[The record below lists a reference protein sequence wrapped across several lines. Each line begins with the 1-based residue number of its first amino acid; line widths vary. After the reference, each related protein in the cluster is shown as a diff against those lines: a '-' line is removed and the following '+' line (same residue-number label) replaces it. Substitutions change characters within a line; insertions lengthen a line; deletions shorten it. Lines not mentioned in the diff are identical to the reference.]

1 MRQHQWRL
9 MLCSFLFPAVSF
21 GNTALLADENNSY
34 DNKVEYNSDFIQGL
48 NIDVS
53 DYSYGNPVPEG
64 TYTVDVIL
72 NDNNRGKR
80 SILFKNITNNKRADA
95 CFTPEQIEAL
105 GIIPDSRLGSQPDE
119 NQNNVSD
126 GSTCHPLSYYV
137 SYAKDYYNTAD
148 LSLNITVPQ
157 ASLSQQYSDY
167 IDPSRW
173 DEGVTAL
180 FVDYNLNSYLS
191 NNKVGNSKDTYYN
204 TNINWT
210 AGFNYQGWRFR
221 NRSNSVWSKNDSF
234 SNKNI
239 QLYAETDITPWKSRL
254 TLGETFT
261 NGRIFDSYGI
271 RGAIVGTNTRMQP
284 DSLNNFTPIISGI
297 ADSNARVLI
306 RQNNYTIYE
315 TTVTPGP
322 FEIKNYGAVGTNG
335 TLQMVIIEADG
346 SEKVRDIV
354 FSAPPMMLHP
364 DTIQYSLSVGELRD
378 NSSSSSPVVAEGE
391 FLQGINNFLTWYTG
405 FQLSENYKAVA
416 IGNALNTPLGG
427 ISVDMTHARSDLK
440 DESQSGESFRISY
453 SRLFEDTDTN
463 LIVSSYRYSNDGYL
477 NFRDATMIRDRGE
490 NYDDQ
495 KRDDE
500 GRLINNY
507 FGVRAK
513 NQYSINLNQ
522 RLWGN
527 SSVSV
532 MGNYYDYWTDRSPS
546 SQWSVSYQQSLN
558 YFSYSLAYQRA
569 KTGANSY
576 DDTYMVNVN
585 IPFNR
590 GIDYQPLFSS
600 LSLMTTRNADGNT
613 AFQTSVSG
621 SQGDQSELSYNLGA
635 TANSHSEASDRL
647 NGSANYRTSI
657 GNYGV
662 TASMDNKSN
671 RQASVSANGS
681 IVAHPGGV
689 TLGPSV
695 GTSAFAIIEAQ
706 GAEGTTALNGTG
718 SKVDGRGYAIV
729 PHLTSYRENQVGLD
743 ASKAGPDV
751 DLIDDQVVVVPRD
764 GSAIAVKIKTNVGKP
779 VVLIV
784 RGRDGNFLPIGTNIY
799 GGDGEYQTIVG
810 QAGMA
815 YLRGWDGSSGALSA
829 KSGTVGECVINPEAA
844 IAQKISAA
852 GDSVVQ
858 VEVKCI

>member
-1 MRQHQWRL
+1 

-21 GNTALLADENNSY
+21 GNTSSLTDETSAD
-34 DNKVEYNSDFIQGL
+34 DNKMEYNAGFIQGL
-48 NIDVS
+48 NVDVA

-72 NDNNRGKR
+72 NENNRGKR
-80 SILFKNITNNKRADA
+80 SIIFKNISNNKRADA
-95 CFTPEQIEAL
+95 CFTLEQIEEL
-105 GIIPDSRLGSQPDE
+105 GITPDNRQG
-119 NQNNVSD
+119 NQSDDNNKNNTSD
-126 GSTCHPLSYYV
+126 DGLCHPLTFYV
-137 SYAKDYYNTAD
+137 SYAKAYYNTAD
-148 LSLNITVPQ
+148 LTLNITVPQ
-157 ASLSQQYSDY
+157 ASLSQQYKDY

-173 DEGVTAL
+173 DEGVTTL

-191 NNKVGNSKDTYYN
+191 NNKVGNGKNTYYN
-204 TNINWT
+204 TNINWM
-210 AGFNYQGWRFR
+210 AGFNYGGWRFR

-239 QLYAETDITPWKSRL
+239 QLYAETDITSWKSRL

-261 NGRIFDSYGI
+261 SGRIFDSYGI
-271 RGAIVGTNTRMQP
+271 RGAVLGSNTRMQP
-284 DSLNNFTPIISGI
+284 DSLNNFTPVITGI

-322 FEIKNYGAVGTNG
+322 FEIKDYGAMGTNG
-335 TLQMVIIEADG
+335 TLQLVIIEADG
-346 SEKVRDIV
+346 REKVQDVV

-364 DTIQYSLSVGELRD
+364 DTIQYAISAGELRD
-378 NSSSSSPVVAEGE
+378 DSTSDSPVVIEGE

-405 FQLSENYKAVA
+405 FQLSENYKSVAV
-416 IGNALNTPLGG
+416 GNALNTPLGG

-440 DESQSGESFRISY
+440 DKSQSGESFRISY
-453 SRLFEDTDTN
+453 SRLFEQTDTN

-477 NFRDATMIRDRGE
+477 NFRDATMIRERGE
-490 NYDDQ
+490 NYDDK

-500 GRLINNY
+500 GHLINTY
-507 FGVRAK
+507 LGVRAK

-522 RLWGN
+522 RLWGS

-532 MGNYYDYWTDRSPS
+532 MGNYYDYWTNRDPS
-546 SQWSVSYQQSLN
+546 SQWSISYQQSLG

-569 KTGANSY
+569 KTGMDSY
-576 DDTYMVNVN
+576 DNTYMANVN
-585 IPFNR
+585 IPFSR
-590 GIDYQPLFSS
+590 GYTYQPLFNS
-600 LSLMTTRNADGNT
+600 LSLMATRNADGNT

-621 SQGDQSELSYNLGA
+621 SQGEQSELSYNLGA
-635 TANSHSEASDRL
+635 TANSHSDASDSL
-647 NGSANYRTSI
+647 NGSANYRTSL

-695 GTSAFAIIEAQ
+695 GDSAFAIIEAK
-706 GAEGTTALNGTG
+706 GAEGTTVLSGTG

-729 PHLTSYRENQVGLD
+729 PYLNSYRENQVGLD

-784 RGRDGNFLPIGTNIY
+784 KDKNGSFLPIGTNIY
-799 GGDGEYQTIVG
+799 DGSGAYQTIVG

-815 YLRGWDGSSGALSA
+815 YLRGWDGSSGALSV
-829 KSGTVGECVINPEAA
+829 KSGTVGECVINPEPG
-844 IAQKISAA
+844 IAQKISAT

>member
-1 MRQHQWRL
+1 M
-9 MLCSFLFPAVSF
+9 
-21 GNTALLADENNSY
+21 
-34 DNKVEYNSDFIQGL
+34 EYNAGFIQGL
-48 NIDVS
+48 NVDVA

-64 TYTVDVIL
+64 TYTVDLIL

-80 SILFKNITNNKRADA
+80 SIIFKNITNNKRAEA
-95 CFTPEQIEAL
+95 CFTPEQIASL
-105 GIIPDSRLGSQPDE
+105 GIIPDNKQGDVPDNSKE
-119 NQNNVSD
+119 DMADD
-126 GSTCHPLSYYV
+126 GTCHPISFYV
-137 SYAKDYYNTAD
+137 SYAKSYYNTAD
-148 LSLNITVPQ
+148 LTLNITVPQ

-191 NNKVGNSKDTYYN
+191 NNKTGDSKSTYYN
-204 TNINWT
+204 TNINWM
-210 AGFNYQGWRFR
+210 AGFNYGGWRFR

-261 NGRIFDSYGI
+261 SGRIFDSHGI
-271 RGAIVGTNTRMQP
+271 RGAIVGSNTRMQP
-284 DSLNNFTPIISGI
+284 DSLNNFTPIITGI

-322 FEIKNYGAVGTNG
+322 FEIKDYGAMGTNG
-335 TLQMVIIEADG
+335 TLQLVIIEADG
-346 SEKVRDIV
+346 REKVQDVV

-364 DTIQYSLSVGELRD
+364 DTIQYAISAGELRD
-378 NSSSSSPVVAEGE
+378 DSVSDSPVVIEGE

-405 FQLSENYKAVA
+405 FQLSENYKSVA

-440 DESQSGESFRISY
+440 DHSQSGESFRISY
-453 SRLFEDTDTN
+453 SRLFEQTDTN

-477 NFRDATMIRDRGE
+477 NFRDATMIRERGE
-490 NYDDQ
+490 NYDDK

-500 GRLINNY
+500 GRLINTY
-507 FGVRAK
+507 LGVRAK
-513 NQYSINLNQ
+513 NQYSLNLSQ
-522 RLWGN
+522 RLWGS

-532 MGNYYDYWTDRSPS
+532 MGNYYDYWTSRGPS
-546 SQWSVSYQQSLN
+546 SQWSVSYQQSLA
-558 YFSYSLAYQRA
+558 YFSYSMAYQRA
-569 KTGANSY
+569 KTGMDSY
-576 DDTYMVNVN
+576 DNTYMVNVN
-585 IPFNR
+585 IPFSR
-590 GIDYQPLFSS
+590 GISYQPLFSS
-600 LSLMTTRNADGNT
+600 LSLMATRNADGNT
-613 AFQTSVSG
+613 AFRTSVSG
-621 SQGDQSELSYNLGA
+621 SQGEQNELSYNFGA
-635 TANSHSEASDRL
+635 IANSHSDVSDNL
-647 NGSANYRTSI
+647 SGSANYRTSL
-657 GNYGV
+657 GSYGV
-662 TASMDNKSN
+662 TASMDNRSN
-671 RQASVSANGS
+671 RQASVSASGS
-681 IVAHPGGV
+681 IVAHSGGV

-695 GTSAFAIIEAQ
+695 GDSAFAIIEAE
-706 GAEGTTALNGTG
+706 GAEGTRVLNGTG

-729 PHLTSYRENQVGLD
+729 PYLNSYRENQVGLD
-743 ASKAGPDV
+743 ASNAGPDV

-784 RGRDGNFLPIGTNIY
+784 KDKNGNFLPIGTSIY
-799 GGDGEYQTIVG
+799 DGSGAYQTIVG

-815 YLRGWDGSSGALSA
+815 YLRGWDGSSGALSV
-829 KSGTVGECVINPEAA
+829 KSGTVGECVINPEPG

-852 GDSVVQ
+852 ADTVVQ

>member
-1 MRQHQWRL
+1 

-21 GNTALLADENNSY
+21 SNTTLLADENSS
-34 DNKVEYNSDFIQGL
+34 DDKIEYNAGFIQGL
-48 NIDVS
+48 NVDVS

-80 SILFKNITNNKRADA
+80 SIFFKNITNNKRADA
-95 CFTPEQIEAL
+95 CFTPEQIASL
-105 GIIPDSRLGSQPDE
+105 GIIPDNKQGDVPDNSKE
-119 NQNNVSD
+119 DMADDV
-126 GSTCHPLSYYV
+126 TCHPISFYV
-137 SYAKDYYNTAD
+137 SYAKSYYNTAD
-148 LSLNITVPQ
+148 LALNITVPQ

-180 FVDYNLNSYLS
+180 FLDYNLNSYLS
-191 NNKVGNSKDTYYN
+191 DNKIGNSKSTYYN
-204 TNINWT
+204 TNVNWM
-210 AGFNYQGWRFR
+210 AGFNYEGWRFR
-221 NRSNSVWSKNDSF
+221 NRSNSVWSKNNSF

-254 TLGETFT
+254 TLGESFT
-261 NGRIFDSYGI
+261 SGRIFDSYGI
-271 RGAIVGTNTRMQP
+271 RGAILGSNTRMQP
-284 DSLNNFTPIISGI
+284 DSLNNFTPIITGI

-322 FEIKNYGAVGTNG
+322 FEIKNYGAMGTNG

-346 SEKVRDIV
+346 REKVQDIV

-364 DTIQYSLSVGELRD
+364 GTIQYSISAGELRD
-378 NSSSSSPVVAEGE
+378 DSSGDSPVVVEGE

-440 DESQSGESFRISY
+440 DTSQSGESFRISY
-453 SRLFEDTDTN
+453 SRLFEQTDTN

-490 NYDDQ
+490 NYDDK

-500 GRLINNY
+500 GNLINTY
-507 FGVRAK
+507 LGVRAK
-513 NQYSINLNQ
+513 NQYSINMNQ

-532 MGNYYDYWTDRSPS
+532 MGNYYDYWTARSPS
-546 SQWSVSYQQSLN
+546 SQWSVSYQQSMQ

-569 KTGANSY
+569 KTGVDNY
-576 DDTYMVNVN
+576 DNTYMVNIN
-585 IPFNR
+585 IPLYR
-590 GIDYQPLFSS
+590 GINYQPLFSS
-600 LSLMTTRNADGNT
+600 LSLMATRNADGNT
-613 AFQTSVSG
+613 TFQTTASG
-621 SQGDQSELSYNLGA
+621 SQGEQSELSYNLGA
-635 TANSHSEASDRL
+635 TANSHSEARDSL
-647 NGSANYRTSI
+647 NASANYRTSL

-681 IVAHPGGV
+681 IVAHAGGV

-695 GTSAFAIIEAQ
+695 GDSAFAIIEAK
-706 GAEGTTALNGTG
+706 GAEGTTVLNGTG

-729 PHLTSYRENQVGLD
+729 PYLTSYRENQIGLD

-764 GSAIAVKIKTNVGKP
+764 GSAVAVKIETSVGKP

-784 RGRDGNFLPIGTNIY
+784 KGRDGNFLPIGTNIY
-799 GGDGEYQTIVG
+799 NSSGEYQTIVG

-815 YLRGWDGSSGALSA
+815 FLRGWDGSSGALSV
-829 KSGTVGECVINPEAA
+829 KSGTVGECVINPEPG

-852 GDSVVQ
+852 GDTVVQ

>member
-1 MRQHQWRL
+1 MRQCQWRL

-21 GNTALLADENNSY
+21 GNTASLADENSV
-34 DNKVEYNSDFIQGL
+34 DNGKMEYNSGFIQGM
-48 NIDVS
+48 DVDVA

-64 TYTVDVIL
+64 TYTVDLIV

-80 SILFKNITNNKRADA
+80 SITFKNITNNKRADA

-105 GIIPDSRLGSQPDE
+105 GIIPDNKQGDLSVDSKDDTAD
-119 NQNNVSD
+119 D
-126 GSTCHPLSYYV
+126 GTCHPISFYV
-137 SYAKDYYNTAD
+137 SYAKSYYNTAD
-148 LSLNITVPQ
+148 LILNVTVPQ
-157 ASLSQQYSDY
+157 ASLSQQYADY

-191 NNKVGNSKDTYYN
+191 NNKTGNSKDTYYN
-204 TNINWT
+204 TNINWM
-210 AGFNYQGWRFR
+210 AGFNYSGWRFR

-261 NGRIFDSYGI
+261 SGRIFDSYGI
-271 RGAIVGTNTRMQP
+271 RGAILGTNTRMQP
-284 DSLNNFTPIISGI
+284 DSLNNFTPVITGI
-297 ADSNARVLI
+297 ADSNARILI

-322 FEIKNYGAVGTNG
+322 FEIKNYGAMGTNG
-335 TLQMVIIEADG
+335 TLQLVIIEADG
-346 SEKVRDIV
+346 REKVQDIT

-364 DTIQYSLSVGELRD
+364 DTVQYSISAGELRD
-378 NSSSSSPVVAEGE
+378 DSAGSSPAVVEGE

-405 FQLSENYKAVA
+405 FQLSENYKSAA

-440 DESQSGESFRISY
+440 DTSQSGESFRISY
-453 SRLFEDTDTN
+453 SRLFEQTSTN
-463 LIVSSYRYSNDGYL
+463 VVVSSYRYSNDGYL

-490 NYDDQ
+490 NYDDK

-500 GRLINNY
+500 GRLINTY
-507 FGVRAK
+507 LGVRAK
-513 NQYSINLNQ
+513 NQYSLNLSQ
-522 RLWGN
+522 QLWN
-527 SSVSV
+527 SSSVSV

-546 SQWSVSYQQSLN
+546 SQWTVSYQQGLQ

-569 KTGANSY
+569 KTGSDSY
-576 DDTYMVNVN
+576 DNTYMVNVN
-585 IPFNR
+585 IPFSR
-590 GIDYQPLFSS
+590 GFNYQPVFNS
-600 LSLMTTRNADGNT
+600 LSLMATRNADGNT
-613 AFQTSVSG
+613 AFQTSASG
-621 SQGDQSELSYNLGA
+621 SQGEQSELSYYLGA
-635 TANSHSEASDRL
+635 IANSHNEVSDSL
-647 NGSANYRTSI
+647 NASANYRTSV

-681 IVAHPGGV
+681 IVAHAGGV

-695 GTSAFAIIEAQ
+695 GDSSFAIIEAE
-706 GAEGTTALNGTG
+706 GAEGTTVLNGTG
-718 SKVDGRGYAIV
+718 SKVDSRGYAIV
-729 PHLTSYRENQVGLD
+729 PSLQSYRENQVGLD
-743 ASKAGPDV
+743 ASKAGKDV

-764 GSAIAVKIKTNVGKP
+764 GAAIAVKIKTNVGKP

-784 RGRDGNFLPIGTNIY
+784 KDKSGKFLPIGTNIY
-799 GGDGEYQTIVG
+799 NGSGAYQTIVG

-815 YLRGWDGSSGALSA
+815 YLRGWDGSSGALSV
-829 KSGTVGECVINPEAA
+829 KSGTVGECVINPEPG
-844 IAQKISAA
+844 IAQKIAA
-852 GDSVVQ
+852 GGDSVVQ

>member
-1 MRQHQWRL
+1 

-21 GNTALLADENNSY
+21 GNTTLLADENSS
-34 DNKVEYNSDFIQGL
+34 DDKIEYNAGFIQGL
-48 NIDVS
+48 NVDVS

-80 SILFKNITNNKRADA
+80 SIFFKNITNNKRADA
-95 CFTPEQIEAL
+95 CFTPEQIASL
-105 GIIPDSRLGSQPDE
+105 GIIPDNKQGDVPDNSKE
-119 NQNNVSD
+119 EMADD
-126 GSTCHPLSYYV
+126 GTCHPISFYV
-137 SYAKDYYNTAD
+137 SYAKSYYNTAD
-148 LSLNITVPQ
+148 LALNITVPQ

-180 FVDYNLNSYLS
+180 FLDYNLNSYLS
-191 NNKVGNSKDTYYN
+191 DNKIGNGKSTYYN
-204 TNINWT
+204 TNVNWM
-210 AGFNYQGWRFR
+210 AGFNYEGWRFR
-221 NRSNSVWSKNDSF
+221 NRSNSVWSKNNSF

-254 TLGETFT
+254 TLGESFT
-261 NGRIFDSYGI
+261 SGRIFDSYGI
-271 RGAIVGTNTRMQP
+271 RGAILGSNTRMQP

-322 FEIKNYGAVGTNG
+322 FEIKNYGAMGTNG

-346 SEKVRDIV
+346 REKVQDIV

-364 DTIQYSLSVGELRD
+364 GTIQYSISAGELRD
-378 NSSSSSPVVAEGE
+378 DSSGDSPVVVEGE

-440 DESQSGESFRISY
+440 DTSQSGESFRISY
-453 SRLFEDTDTN
+453 SRLFEQTDTN

-490 NYDDQ
+490 NYDDK

-500 GRLINNY
+500 GNLINTY
-507 FGVRAK
+507 LDVRAK
-513 NQYSINLNQ
+513 NQYSINMNQ

-532 MGNYYDYWTDRSPS
+532 MGNYYDYWTARSPS
-546 SQWSVSYQQSLN
+546 SQWSVSYQQSMQ

-569 KTGANSY
+569 KTGIDNY
-576 DDTYMVNVN
+576 DNIYMVNIN
-585 IPFNR
+585 IPLYR
-590 GIDYQPLFSS
+590 GINYQPLFSS
-600 LSLMTTRNADGNT
+600 LSLMATRNADGNT
-613 AFQTSVSG
+613 TFQTTASG
-621 SQGDQSELSYNLGA
+621 SQGEQSELSYNLGA
-635 TANSHSEASDRL
+635 TANSHSEARDSL
-647 NGSANYRTSI
+647 NASANYRTSL

-681 IVAHPGGV
+681 IVAHAGGV
-689 TLGPSV
+689 TLGPAV
-695 GTSAFAIIEAQ
+695 GDSAFAIIEAK
-706 GAEGTTALNGTG
+706 GAEGTTVLNGTG

-729 PHLTSYRENQVGLD
+729 PYLTSYRENQIGLD

-764 GSAIAVKIKTNVGKP
+764 GSAVAVKIETSVGKP

-784 RGRDGNFLPIGTNIY
+784 KGRDGNFLPIGTNIY
-799 GGDGEYQTIVG
+799 NSSGEYQTIVG

-815 YLRGWDGSSGALSA
+815 FLRGWDGSSGALSV
-829 KSGTVGECVINPEAA
+829 KSGTVGECVINPEPG

-852 GDSVVQ
+852 GDTVVQ

>member
-1 MRQHQWRL
+1 

-21 GNTALLADENNSY
+21 GNADLLSDENNSE
-34 DNKVEYNSDFIQGL
+34 NKVEYNAGFIQGL
-48 NIDVS
+48 NVDVS

-72 NDNNRGKR
+72 NGNNRGKR
-80 SILFKNITNNKRADA
+80 SIPFKNITNNKRADA
-95 CFTPEQIEAL
+95 CFTREQIESL
-105 GIIPDSRLGSQPDE
+105 GIIPDDRQGDQPDE
-119 NQNNVSD
+119 NQNNLSD
-126 GSTCHPLSYYV
+126 DNTCHPLNFYV

-157 ASLSQQYSDY
+157 ASLEQQNADY

-180 FVDYNLNSYLS
+180 FVDYNLNSYVS
-191 NNKVGNSKDTYYN
+191 NSKTGDSKNTYYN

-210 AGFNYQGWRFR
+210 AGFNYEGWRFR
-221 NRSNSVWSKNDSF
+221 NRSNSVWSKNKSF

-261 NGRIFDSYGI
+261 GGRIFDSYGI
-271 RGAIVGTNTRMQP
+271 RGAIIGSNTRMQP

-297 ADSNARVLI
+297 ADSNARILI

-322 FEIKNYGAVGTNG
+322 FEIQNYGAVGTNG
-335 TLQMVIIEADG
+335 TLQLVIIEADG
-346 SEKVRDIV
+346 REKVRDIV

-364 DTIQYSLSVGELRD
+364 GTIQYSLSAGELRD
-378 NSSSSSPVVAEGE
+378 TSTGSSPVIAEGE

-440 DESQSGESFRISY
+440 NESQSGESFRISY
-453 SRLFEDTDTN
+453 SRLFKETDTN

-532 MGNYYDYWTDRSPS
+532 MGNYYDYWTERSPS
-546 SQWSVSYQQSLN
+546 SQWTVSYQQGLD

-576 DDTYMVNVN
+576 DDTYVVNVN
-585 IPFNR
+585 IPFSR
-590 GIDYQPLFSS
+590 GIDYQPLFSN
-600 LSLMTTRNADGNT
+600 LSLGATRNADGNT

-621 SQGDQSELSYNLGA
+621 SQGEQNNLSYTLGA
-635 TANSHSEASDRL
+635 TVNSHSEVSDSLNSSAS
-647 NGSANYRTSI
+647 YRTSL
-657 GNYGV
+657 GSYGV

-681 IVAHPGGV
+681 IVAHAGGV

-695 GTSAFAIIEAQ
+695 GDSAFAIIDAQ
-706 GAEGTTALNGTG
+706 GAEGTTALNGSG
-718 SKVDGRGYAIV
+718 SKVDSRGYAIV
-729 PHLTSYRENQVGLD
+729 PQLNSYRENQVGLD

-751 DLIDDQVVVVPRD
+751 DLIGDQVVIVPRD
-764 GSAIAVKIKTNVGKP
+764 GAAVAVKIKTNVGKP

-784 RGRDGNFLPIGTNIY
+784 KDKNGNFLPIGTNIY
-799 GGDGEYQTIVG
+799 DTGGTYQTIVG

-815 YLRGWDGSSGALSA
+815 YLRGWDGSSGALSV
-829 KSGTVGECVINPEAA
+829 KSSAVGECVINPEPG
-844 IAQKISAA
+844 IAQKISA
-852 GDSVVQ
+852 SENNVVQ